1 LLLFLQTEFEE
12 KVEFTFLN
20 EIMDNSGQANF
31 VCPPILQPKDGLRYY
46 LHFVF
51 CSDCAGRKTPQEALA
66 EATQSGR

>member
-1 LLLFLQTEFEE
+1 
-12 KVEFTFLN
+12 
-20 EIMDNSGQANF
+20 
-31 VCPPILQPKDGLRYY
+31 LQPKDGLRYY